1 MTKTKNRSIKGIV
14 FSVVFTMTA
23 LSATP
28 VIAGTPS
35 TPRAVAAANTMVW
48 ETATGKC
55 YHSRNNCGKT
65 NPKKAE
71 KILFKT
77 WQKSPSWLVY
87 LAYKEAIKNLP
98 EKKRLKSIL
107 ALTKSTRDERYSL
120 LARADMDIDLENWA
134 RAKENLENYLQKYPL
149 THQVASMM
157 ATVERMGWHH
167 EEIAQEWENKAVES
181 EDDSLWICENCAHSV
196 ADWQILCPHCNAFD
210 TLYYK

>member
-1 MTKTKNRSIKGIV
+1 MLPSHIAI
-14 FSVVFTMTA
+14 A
-23 LSATP
+23 LAY
-28 VIAGTPS
+28 A
-35 TPRAVAAANTMVW
+35 
-48 ETATGKC
+48 
-55 YHSRNNCGKT
+55 KT

-134 RAKENLENYLQKYPL
+134 RAKENLENYIRR
-149 THQVASMM
+149 
-157 ATVERMGWHH
+157 E
-167 EEIAQEWENKAVES
+167 
-181 EDDSLWICENCAHSV
+181 
-196 ADWQILCPHCNAFD
+196 
-210 TLYYK
+210 